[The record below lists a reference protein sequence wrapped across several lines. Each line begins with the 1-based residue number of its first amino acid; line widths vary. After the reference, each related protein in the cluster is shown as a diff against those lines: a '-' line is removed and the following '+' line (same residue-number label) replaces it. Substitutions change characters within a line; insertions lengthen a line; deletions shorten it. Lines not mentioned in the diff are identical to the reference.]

1 MKIFIAVLGEYSK
14 VIGWLGAT
22 SKRFLKEREHCWISW
37 RGCFK
42 ELGNF
47 KSFNFGNCNVGIK
60 SNIEGFCSPIA
71 ERVGWKTC
79 WTNLCKQ
86 CKLPSDSIVE
96 FFTVLCGVSAEE
108 IVCETNVC
116 LNSHFC
122 VTLFMWDWKYGGF
135 VNNFCVNLWLY
146 AFVKF
151 YAFDKLTLLQ
161 CICVLDYMSYYALLC
176 VNLFCVILLC
186 VKAIEGR

>member
-1 MKIFIAVLGEYSK
+1 MKIFIAVLGEYSE
-14 VIGWLGAT
+14 VIRWLGAT
-22 SKRFLKEREHCWISW
+22 SKWFLKSREHCWISW

-96 FFTVLCGVSAEE
+96 FFTTLCGVSAEE
-108 IVCETNVC
+108 LKQTSARSLYVRSMYVWIHTSVRPYLCETEIMVD
-116 LNSHFC
+116 LWIIFVS
-122 VTLFMWDWKYGGF
+122 TYGYMHLW
-135 VNNFCVNLWLY
+135 NFL
-146 AFVKF
+146 
-151 YAFDKLTLLQ
+151 
-161 CICVLDYMSYYALLC
+161 CIW
-176 VNLFCVILLC
+176 
-186 VKAIEGR
+186 

>member
-1 MKIFIAVLGEYSK
+1 MKIFIVVLGEYFE
-14 VIGWLGAT
+14 VIGWLRAT
-22 SKRFLKEREHCWISW
+22 SKRFLKVREYCWISW

-47 KSFNFGNCNVGIK
+47 KSFNFHNRNAGIK
-60 SNIEGFCSPIA
+60 SNIEGFCSSID

-151 YAFDKLTLLQ
+151 FMHLISSLYCNIFVYSIM
-161 CICVLDYMSYYALLC
+161 CPIM
-176 VNLFCVILLC
+176 
-186 VKAIEGR
+186 